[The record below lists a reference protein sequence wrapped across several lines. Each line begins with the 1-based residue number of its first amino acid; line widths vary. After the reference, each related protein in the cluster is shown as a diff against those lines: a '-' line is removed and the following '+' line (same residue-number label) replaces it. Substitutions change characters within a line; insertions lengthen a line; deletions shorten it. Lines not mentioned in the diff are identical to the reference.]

1 MEVSH
6 IKDFEHNPI
15 SDQLLESMEASKK
28 IADSLAPIL
37 EQEEKLKR
45 IAEGATAHIPNFE
58 IPTLALDAI
67 SEPSPAMKAIAE
79 QSKAMK
85 LATSVGTAID
95 ALQHSSTIQTL
106 GELAIAANVP
116 NYTFK
121 NPLLEQASLG
131 MTAMLQSFNNSA
143 VKLLADSVHGIIN
156 SFGSALT
163 AAIHSPVMDWLQ
175 SIDISP
181 MRSVLENLALE
192 PDILGR
198 YKKFNQAYLTAMYEC
213 KWFPYAGWAADI
225 TMTAEISDILATSRG
240 ASKRREKRID
250 KVILDYYDKN
260 EIKFIKRIWRESDLE
275 PHIKRILGQ
284 ALEAHLRGEY
294 ALCISSL
301 ATMWEG
307 LIYIKANNA
316 TMQDR
321 HRQRME
327 ITKKEL
333 EDLTEA
339 NDYDK
344 IFSDYFNTFK
354 GAFTDGDRV
363 LLTALRDKLMGD
375 KNLASMA
382 RTSDP
387 QIFVESIFPKAFGDA
402 AMESYTESQDTYT
415 SLFED
420 QNKYNAIMSAL
431 AEVIYREMRKKK

>member
-143 VKLLADSVHGIIN
+143 VELLADSVHGIIS

-192 PDILGR
+192 SDILGR

-260 EIKFIKRIWRESDLE
+260 EIKFIKRIWRESPCKTPFLTQGAAENKETDGMFVFSAAPYNCKLMMNSL
-275 PHIKRILGQ
+275 HDWGRKSKAGGDFCRFCGKLYRTDGIF
-284 ALEAHLRGEY
+284 
-294 ALCISSL
+294 ISSL
-301 ATMWEG
+301 
-307 LIYIKANNA
+307 
-316 TMQDR
+316 Q
-321 HRQRME
+321 
-327 ITKKEL
+327 
-333 EDLTEA
+333 
-339 NDYDK
+339 
-344 IFSDYFNTFK
+344 
-354 GAFTDGDRV
+354 
-363 LLTALRDKLMGD
+363 
-375 KNLASMA
+375 
-382 RTSDP
+382 
-387 QIFVESIFPKAFGDA
+387 
-402 AMESYTESQDTYT
+402 
-415 SLFED
+415 
-420 QNKYNAIMSAL
+420 
-431 AEVIYREMRKKK
+431 

>member
-1 MEVSH
+1 MSH
-6 IKDFEHNPI
+6 IKDFEHNLI
-15 SDQLLESMEASKK
+15 SDQLLKSMEASKK

-45 IAEGATAHIPNFE
+45 IAEGVTAHIPNFE

-67 SEPSPAMKAIAE
+67 SEPSPAMKAIVE
-79 QSKAMK
+79 QSKDMK

-121 NPLLEQASLG
+121 NPLLEQAGLG

-143 VKLLADSVHGIIN
+143 VKLLADSVHGIIS
-156 SFGSALT
+156 SFGPALT

-192 PDILGR
+192 SDILGR

-307 LIYIKANNA
+307 LIS
-316 TMQDR
+316 T
-321 HRQRME
+321 
-327 ITKKEL
+327 
-333 EDLTEA
+333 
-339 NDYDK
+339 
-344 IFSDYFNTFK
+344 
-354 GAFTDGDRV
+354 
-363 LLTALRDKLMGD
+363 
-375 KNLASMA
+375 
-382 RTSDP
+382 
-387 QIFVESIFPKAFGDA
+387 
-402 AMESYTESQDTYT
+402 
-415 SLFED
+415 
-420 QNKYNAIMSAL
+420 
-431 AEVIYREMRKKK
+431 

>member
-143 VKLLADSVHGIIN
+143 VKLLADSVHGIIS

-175 SIDISP
+175 SII
-181 MRSVLENLALE
+181 
-192 PDILGR
+192 
-198 YKKFNQAYLTAMYEC
+198 
-213 KWFPYAGWAADI
+213 
-225 TMTAEISDILATSRG
+225 
-240 ASKRREKRID
+240 
-250 KVILDYYDKN
+250 
-260 EIKFIKRIWRESDLE
+260 
-275 PHIKRILGQ
+275 
-284 ALEAHLRGEY
+284 
-294 ALCISSL
+294 
-301 ATMWEG
+301 
-307 LIYIKANNA
+307 
-316 TMQDR
+316 
-321 HRQRME
+321 
-327 ITKKEL
+327 
-333 EDLTEA
+333 
-339 NDYDK
+339 
-344 IFSDYFNTFK
+344 
-354 GAFTDGDRV
+354 
-363 LLTALRDKLMGD
+363 
-375 KNLASMA
+375 
-382 RTSDP
+382 
-387 QIFVESIFPKAFGDA
+387 
-402 AMESYTESQDTYT
+402 
-415 SLFED
+415 
-420 QNKYNAIMSAL
+420 
-431 AEVIYREMRKKK
+431 